1 MHDGAPAAPAHV
13 PTVLSGCDAVIF
25 DLDGVVTDTASVHA
39 AAWKAVFDELLR
51 RRAAEESTLFN
62 PFDAD
67 RDYRRHVDGRD
78 RYDGVAAFLASRA
91 IRLPWGTP
99 GDPPEAETVCGV
111 GNRKNGAFLRRLEE
125 DGVEPFP
132 STIALLHALR
142 DAGIPRA
149 LFSAS
154 RNARPVLRAAGA
166 EDLFDAVVDGVVA
179 EAEHLPGKPDPAI
192 LLTAAERIGARPE
205 RTAVVE
211 DAIAGVRA
219 GRAGGFGLVVGVD
232 RAGDP
237 GALRD
242 AGADLVVSDLGAL
255 AGEGAAR

>member
-1 MHDGAPAAPAHV
+1 MPDGAPIDPVPAALA
-13 PTVLSGCDAVIF
+13 GCDAVIF

-39 AAWKAVFDELLR
+39 AAWKTVFDEVLR
-51 RRAAEESTLFN
+51 QRAAQESTLLN

-67 RDYRRHVDGRD
+67 RDYRRHVDGKD
-78 RYDGVAAFLASRA
+78 RYDGVAAFLRSRA
-91 IRLPWGTP
+91 IALPRGTP
-99 GDPPEAETVCGV
+99 DDPPEADTVCGV
-111 GNRKNGAFLRRLEE
+111 GNRKNGAFLERLER

-132 STIALLHALR
+132 STIALLRALR

-166 EDLFDAVVDGVVA
+166 EELFDAIVDGRVA
-179 EAEHLPGKPDPAI
+179 EAEGLPGKPDPAI
-192 LLTAAERIGARPE
+192 LLAAAARIGVPPE

-211 DAIAGVRA
+211 DAIAGVQA

-237 GALRD
+237 DALRD
-242 AGADLVVSDLGAL
+242 AGADVVVGDLAEL
-255 AGEGAAR
+255 PAVEAVR

>member
-1 MHDGAPAAPAHV
+1 MPDGPSTATVPAPLADCA
-13 PTVLSGCDAVIF
+13 AVIF

-39 AAWKAVFDELLR
+39 AAWKAVFDDLLR
-51 RRAAEESTLFN
+51 ARAGAESTLFN

-78 RYDGVAAFLASRA
+78 RYDGVAGFLRSRA
-91 IRLPWGTP
+91 ITLPWGSP
-99 GDPPEAETVCGV
+99 DDPPEAETVCGV
-111 GNRKNGAFLRRLEE
+111 GNRKNGAFLARLER

-132 STIALLHALR
+132 ATIALLRALR

-166 EDLFDAVVDGVVA
+166 EDLFDAIVDGRVA
-179 EAEHLPGKPDPAI
+179 EAEGLPGKPDPAI
-192 LLTAAERIGARPE
+192 LLAAAARVGARPE

-211 DAIAGVRA
+211 DAIAGVQA

-237 GALRD
+237 DALRG
-242 AGADLVVSDLGAL
+242 AGADLVVGDLAEL
-255 AGEGAAR
+255 ETVEAVR

>member
-1 MHDGAPAAPAHV
+1 MSDGAFSGSPPA
-13 PTVLSGCDAVIF
+13 VLAGCDAVIF

-39 AAWKAVFDELLR
+39 AAWKAVFDEFLR
-51 RRAAEESTLFN
+51 DRAAQESTLFN

-67 RDYRRHVDGRD
+67 RDYRRHVDGKD
-78 RYDGVAAFLASRA
+78 RYDGVAAFLRSRA
-91 IRLPWGTP
+91 ITLPWGGP

-111 GNRKNGAFLRRLEE
+111 GNRKNGAFLRRLEQ
-125 DGVEPFP
+125 DGVEAFP

-142 DAGIPRA
+142 DAGVPRA

-166 EDLFDAVVDGVVA
+166 EDLFDAVVDGRVA
-179 EAEHLPGKPDPAI
+179 EEEGLPGKPDPAI
-192 LLTAAERIGARPE
+192 LLAAAARIGAAPE

-219 GRAGGFGLVVGVD
+219 GRAGGFGLVIGVD

-237 GALRD
+237 DALRD
-242 AGADLVVSDLGAL
+242 AGADLVVADL
-255 AGEGAAR
+255 AGLDTAGVAS